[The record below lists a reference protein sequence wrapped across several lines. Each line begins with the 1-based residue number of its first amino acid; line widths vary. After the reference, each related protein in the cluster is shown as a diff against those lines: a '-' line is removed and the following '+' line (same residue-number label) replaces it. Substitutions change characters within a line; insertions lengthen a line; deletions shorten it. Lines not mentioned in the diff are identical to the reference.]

1 MKTKNKI
8 VTAIE
13 IAIVLCSA
21 LLISLPAVAAEQNQE
36 MQKVSA
42 NTITTASEDDFVLD
56 VYGNANEDD
65 TIDMRDLTYV
75 KLIFFGK
82 KPETELA
89 DAKYDGKINPLDF
102 IQIKLIIVGK
112 EKELTIVDTVGR
124 DVTIDKP
131 LERIIVLNWNT
142 LEVMRSLELGKEK
155 IICVSKSTIGKEI
168 FFPEFK
174 DISNAGSGWSP
185 DIEKIL
191 ELTPDTVF
199 LYATHFKTRCDEVQE
214 KLENADITV
223 VRFDCFKP
231 EDYLDELNKLGYIF
245 DKEKEAEDFIEFYE
259 RCLNSIKEKVEVIP
273 EDEKPQVYFEGFGNP
288 YKIGGKGT
296 ALHQI
301 VEAAG
306 GKNIF
311 GDISGYK
318 DIDKEEVMMRN
329 PEVIVKQGYTRGKYG
344 YNVDD
349 ITWLKDIWDEL
360 EGRLELA
367 NVSAVKDG
375 RVHVIIK
382 EFTGG
387 KHFIAITYMGKW
399 FYPELFE
406 DLDPK
411 AIHQEYLTRF
421 QGLDYDLDKHGVFVY
436 PEPS

>member
-1 MKTKNKI
+1 MKTKTKVLAI
-8 VTAIE
+8 VE
-13 IAIVLCSA
+13 IAIVLCSLFLVA
-21 LLISLPAVAAEQNQE
+21 SPAIATEQNS
-36 MQKVSA
+36 QKVSA
-42 NTITTASEDDFVLD
+42 NEVTTASEDDYVLGI
-56 VYGNANEDD
+56 YGNANEDE
-65 TIDMRDLTYV
+65 TIDMGDAVYV
-75 KLIFFGK
+75 KLAIFGK
-82 KPETELA
+82 KPKTKLC
-89 DAKYDGKINPLDF
+89 DAKYDGRINVLDV
-102 IQIKLIIVGK
+102 IQTKLIILDK
-112 EKELTIVDTVGR
+112 EKELTVIDTVGR

-142 LEVMRSLELGKEK
+142 LEVMRSLKLEKEK
-155 IICVSKSTIGKEI
+155 IICVSKSTIGKGI

-174 DISNAGSGWSP
+174 DIPNAGSGWSP

-214 KLENADITV
+214 KLENAGITV

-231 EDYLDELNKLGYIF
+231 EDYLDELNKMGYIF
-245 DKEKEAEDFIEFYE
+245 DKEKDAEDFIEFYE
-259 RCLNSIKEKVEVIP
+259 RCVNSIKEKVEEIP
-273 EDEKPQVYFEGFGNP
+273 EDKKQKVYFEGFGNP

-318 DIDKEEVMMRN
+318 DIDKEEVMMRD
-329 PEVIVKQGYTRGKYG
+329 PEIIVKQGYTRGKYG

-349 ITWLKDIWDEL
+349 ITWLKDIWDEI

-367 NVSAVKDG
+367 DVSAVKDE
-375 RVHVIIK
+375 RVYVIIK
-382 EFTGG
+382 ELTGG

-421 QGLDYDLDKHGVFVY
+421 QGLNYDLDEHGVFVY